1 GSAPAGATPK
11 AASPANLDERNHRL
25 EKEVHELQ
33 TQSRRLEEEVHEL
46 QTQSRKLAK
55 DSPSGAPSKPP
66 QSPQPEGSRPSA
78 PTAAGSS
85 AVRALFQQRCVK
97 CHGADGT
104 GKPARGRLPEIPNFT
119 EASWQ
124 ARRSDAQLLA
134 SILDGK
140 DE

>member
-1 GSAPAGATPK
+1 MPK
-11 AASPANLDERNHRL
+11 AASPPSLDERNHRL

-33 TQSRRLEEEVHEL
+33 TQNRRLEKEVHEL

-55 DSPSGAPSKPP
+55 DSPGGAPAKPP
-66 QSPQPEGSRPSA
+66 QSQPQEVSRPPA
-78 PTAAGSS
+78 PATAGGS

-97 CHGADGT
+97 CHGSDGT
-104 GKPARGRLPEIPNFT
+104 GKPARSRLPEIPDFT
-119 EASWQ
+119 KSPWQ

-140 DE
+140 DEMPS